1 VSDRLAELRRGVEHP
16 PGGFDWDAAT
26 WREAGQ
32 RLLDVIAAASA
43 EWEARRPSPETP
55 DDALEFFS
63 GPAPR
68 KAVAFE
74 QLVARIEREVLPTSA
89 YNGHPRWLAYIMGAP
104 TPVSVLG
111 SLAAA
116 ALNQNSGLWRVTP
129 SATAIEIQ
137 TLAWIAEMLG
147 FPETAEGLFVSGGQM
162 ANIVAHA
169 VIRDAKTPWDV
180 RRYGMRGP
188 DGNAPQVRIYTSSE
202 LHYCHQ
208 QAAEL
213 LGMGR
218 EAVRRVPVDE
228 QYQMRLDSLS
238 QMIAEDRTRGDLP
251 IAIVGTAGTVGTG
264 AVDPIHGLV
273 EAAQR
278 ENLWSHIDGAYGA
291 FATLA
296 ESCPPELRALSEAD
310 SVACDPHKWLYSAID
325 AGVVL
330 VREPGRL
337 ERSFA
342 FHAAYLET
350 ADRGAQVD
358 FLERGPENTR
368 PQRALKVWLS
378 IQAFGRD
385 GYAEMIDYNIR
396 LAAYM
401 EEVVRATAGL
411 VIAAPRELSIVCW
424 RVEPGGLQDLALD
437 KLQVA
442 IIEEIERRGIA
453 MVSNAKLRDG
463 RTAIRACITNFRTSA
478 QDVETIVQ
486 ASAEIGGE
494 LARESRRG
502 QDGGIRQ

>member
-1 VSDRLAELRRGVEHP
+1 MSDHLAELRRGVEQP
-16 PGGFDWDAAT
+16 PGGFDWDEAR
-26 WREAGQ
+26 WRDAGQ
-32 RLLDVIAAASA
+32 RLLDVVAAASA
-43 EWEARRPSPETP
+43 EWETRRPSPEHP
-55 DDALEFFS
+55 DDALKFFS
-63 GPAPR
+63 GTVPR

-74 QLVARIEREVLPTSA
+74 ELVARIEREVLPTSA

-111 SLAAA
+111 SLVAA

-129 SATAIEIQ
+129 SSTAIEVQ
-137 TLAWIAEMLG
+137 TLGWIAEMLG

-169 VIRDAKTPWDV
+169 VIRDARTSWDV

-188 DGNAPQVRIYTSSE
+188 DGNAPQIRIYASSE
-202 LHYCHQ
+202 LHYCHE

-218 EAVRRVPVDE
+218 EAVRNVPVDE
-228 QYQMRLDSLS
+228 HYRMRLDSLS
-238 QMIAEDRTRGDLP
+238 QMIVEDRARGDLP

-264 AVDPIHGLV
+264 AIDPIPELIDVARG
-273 EAAQR
+273 ED
-278 ENLWSHIDGAYGA
+278 LWLHIDGAYGA
-291 FATLA
+291 FAALA
-296 ESCPPELRALSEAD
+296 ESCPPDLRALAEAD
-310 SVACDPHKWLYSAID
+310 SVACDPHKWLFAAID

-342 FHAAYLET
+342 FHASYLET
-350 ADRGAQVD
+350 ADRGARVD

-368 PQRALKVWLS
+368 PQRALKVWMS
-378 IQAFGRD
+378 IQAFGWD
-385 GYAEMIDYNIR
+385 GYAAMIDYNIR

-401 EEVVRATAGL
+401 EELVQATPGL
-411 VIAAPRELSIVCW
+411 VLGAPRDLSIVCW
-424 RVEPGGLQDLALD
+424 RVEPGGVEGTALD
-437 KLQVA
+437 ELQVG

-453 MVSNAKLRDG
+453 MVSNARLHDG
-463 RTAIRACITNFRTSA
+463 RSALRACITNFRTRA

-486 ASAEIGGE
+486 ASAEIGAD
-494 LARESRRG
+494 LARESRRA
-502 QDGGIRQ
+502 